1 MKQFLLKLLDA
12 TLGWLLCW
20 TIGACRHLC
29 RRNDI
34 QSPGAPPHTPARL
47 LIIRPGGMGDM
58 ILLLPVLNA
67 LRKRFPGVTLDLICE
82 KRNSDILNLA
92 HPPDHI
98 LLYDSAPFR
107 LLIHLLRHRY
117 DAVIDTEQFHYFS
130 VLMAILARAPVRIG
144 FKISP
149 GRNLLYTHLVNYELE
164 GYEAEQFMALLRPFG
179 IAEPAVVEGALR
191 AGTEL
196 PDALIAL
203 LSATPGARLVT
214 LHVGSINRYKQWPD
228 GRHAELLRT
237 LGKDPRLV
245 FALVGSKA
253 DRRQSKR
260 VAVQSELGQR
270 VISLAG
276 RLTMAQTAS
285 VLARASL
292 HIGGDSGLTHV
303 AVALVIPTVTLFG
316 PSDSHKWGA
325 RSKLHAIVKQPP
337 PCAPCFIFGY
347 HKFCHSIACMNNI
360 TVDDVAA
367 ACRRAL
373 G

>member
-12 TLGWLLCW
+12 TLGWFLCW
-20 TIGACRHLC
+20 TTGTFRHLL
-29 RRNDI
+29 RSNTTL
-34 QSPGAPPHTPARL
+34 PTPPSSHTPTRL

-58 ILLLPVLNA
+58 ILLLPTLTA
-67 LRKRFPGVTLDLICE
+67 LRKRFPTITLDLICE
-82 KRNSDILNLA
+82 KRNRDVLNLA

-98 LLYDSAPFR
+98 LLYDSSPLR

-130 VLMAILARAPVRIG
+130 ALMAILARAPIRIG

-164 GYEAEQFMALLRPFG
+164 GYEANQFMALLRPFG
-179 IAEPAVVEGALR
+179 LAEPAVVEGALR
-191 AGTEL
+191 AGAEL
-196 PDALIAL
+196 PGALVAL
-203 LSATPGARLVT
+203 LSATPGARLIT
-214 LHVGSINRYKQWPD
+214 LHVGSTTRYKQWPD
-228 GRHAELLRT
+228 GRYGELLRT
-237 LGKDPRLV
+237 VGQDPRLV
-245 FALVGSKA
+245 FVILGSKA
-253 DRRQSKR
+253 DRRQSER
-260 VAVQSELGQR
+260 VATQSKLGQR
-270 VISLAG
+270 VLSLAG
-276 RLTMAQTAS
+276 RLTMAETAA
-285 VLARASL
+285 VLARSSL
-292 HIGGDSGLTHV
+292 YIGGDSGLTHM

-316 PSDSHKWGA
+316 PSDSQKWGA